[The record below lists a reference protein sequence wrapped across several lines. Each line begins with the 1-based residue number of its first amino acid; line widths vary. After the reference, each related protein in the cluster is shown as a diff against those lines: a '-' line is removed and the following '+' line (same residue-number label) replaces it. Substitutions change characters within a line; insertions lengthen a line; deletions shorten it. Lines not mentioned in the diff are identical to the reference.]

1 MGPGEVA
8 LRRGWWWQP
17 QTPASHLLGVE
28 PILAIGLQ
36 QVLVDDLIP
45 QCPRQL
51 DFLPRAMQVDDVK
64 GDGPPDI
71 VVAAKGRVGTQV
83 CIGTCHRGIIS
94 KMMDEGV
101 SARTGLVQ
109 PSEGNVTILAVLPQG
124 DATSSSQSSALQ

>member
-1 MGPGEVA
+1 M
-8 LRRGWWWQP
+8 RRGWWWQP

-36 QVLVDDLIP
+36 QVLVDNLIP

-64 GDGPPDI
+64 GDGPSDI
-71 VVAAKGRVGTQV
+71 VVAAKGRAGAEV
-83 CIGTCHRGIIS
+83 CIGKCHRDIIS

-101 SARTGLVQ
+101 SARTGLMQ
-109 PSEGNVTILAVLPQG
+109 PSGRDITILVALPQG
-124 DATSSSQSSALQ
+124 DATSSP